1 MGAPGPD
8 GTGHVRPTRR
18 QTKPNKTN
26 GTQRTDNSHR
36 SAASRRATPSNH
48 MEPADPATRPARL
61 IYAPDRVVPDSV
73 SGTESAGRRAQWA
86 RRQIHRPESRESER
100 TEAPWAD
107 DHACDPCAETIDR
120 VCLLPP
126 TRDQPLV
133 APTRPASSS
142 AAASSLPAA
151 GEARP
156 DYMASRRSR
165 TTEPHGS
172 SWPDDAGGAP
182 TPHAPRPRP
191 AGDVSS
197 EMDLRS
203 RRAVT
208 EQRSQGRGCTGE
220 DQQQRTG
227 GRSIRHHPGCR

>member
-1 MGAPGPD
+1 MHLTEWSQTPYRARNRQAAEPSGRGD
-8 GTGHVRPTRR
+8 KSTG
-18 QTKPNKTN
+18 Q
-26 GTQRTDNSHR
+26 S
-36 SAASRRATPSNH
+36 
-48 MEPADPATRPARL
+48 
-61 IYAPDRVVPDSV
+61 
-73 SGTESAGRRAQWA
+73 
-86 RRQIHRPESRESER
+86 PESQER
-100 TEAPWAD
+100 TVAPWAD
-107 DHACDPCAETIDR
+107 DHACDPCAETIGR
-120 VCLLPP
+120 VCLLPH

-151 GEARP
+151 GEARAE
-156 DYMASRRSR
+156 DYVYMASRRSR

-182 TPHAPRPRP
+182 TPHALRPTP
-191 AGDVSS
+191 AGDVTS

-227 GRSIRHHPGCR
+227 SRSIRHHPGRR